1 MHVMKIAQI
10 LKSFLISVLLA
21 LLTIQVIRCFEKY
34 FGYPTYVST
43 KIVHQALAE
52 FPAITICPE
61 KNGYKEDVLQFHG
74 IPSVK
79 RYNSKTNLNW
89 SSNDSE
95 ISETKLFDLVT
106 YSFEELVKRV
116 YIRYFRADC
125 VSNDHYHEFQN
136 KNCKISLF
144 HWFQTDNNSTYKD
157 LTTKSDI
164 MEDYITEQRHRPF
177 GKCYTIYPTKKMRK
191 LGIYYIGIY
200 L

>member
-43 KIVHQALAE
+43 KIVDQASAD

-79 RYNSKTNLNW
+79 RYNYKTNLNW
-89 SSNDSE
+89 SSNDSKT
-95 ISETKLFDLVT
+95 SESKLFDLGT
-106 YSFEELVKRV
+106 YSFGELVKSV
-116 YIRYFRADC
+116 SIRYFKADH
-125 VSNDHYHEFQN
+125 VSFYDDQ
-136 KNCKISLF
+136 
-144 HWFQTDNNSTYKD
+144 
-157 LTTKSDI
+157 
-164 MEDYITEQRHRPF
+164 
-177 GKCYTIYPTKKMRK
+177 
-191 LGIYYIGIY
+191 
-200 L
+200 

>member
-43 KIVHQALAE
+43 KIVDQASAE

-79 RYNSKTNLNW
+79 RYNYKTSLNW
-89 SSNDSE
+89 SSNY
-95 ISETKLFDLVT
+95 SETSESKLFDLAT
-106 YSFEELVKRV
+106 YSFGELVKSV
-116 YIRYFRADC
+116 SIRYFKADH
-125 VSNDHYHEFQN
+125 VSFYD
-136 KNCKISLF
+136 
-144 HWFQTDNNSTYKD
+144 D
-157 LTTKSDI
+157 
-164 MEDYITEQRHRPF
+164 R
-177 GKCYTIYPTKKMRK
+177 
-191 LGIYYIGIY
+191 
-200 L
+200 